1 MDLLFPRYGVTVWTG
16 GGAEKMRR
24 GWIAIGILLLSA
36 ALFSAGLVRKLAS
49 LRGSE
54 PSSERI
60 IAVIPKAVEN
70 SWWNQVRLG
79 ALAGAQGTPYRVVWN
94 GPALESDHISQIIF
108 LEHALARRSAAVVIA
123 PNDSLA
129 LSRPVEEA
137 AARIPCVLIDSPL
150 AETGQLPLVATDN
163 YRAGELAARL
173 LATAIDGRGKVLVI
187 NHLRNSESTEERAR
201 GFAAAMADDYPEIR
215 VVQSPYAET
224 SLMDYRAQTAEL
236 LARHPDTAAVFAVNL
251 ETSEGV
257 CRALQR
263 EYHARKV
270 KFVGFDSS
278 ALLAGSLADG
288 GIEALIVQ
296 NPFEIGRRGVRRAL
310 DALENRQGEAF
321 TAIPVFVVTRR
332 NLERMKRK
340 FPAALGL

>member
-54 PSSERI
+54 PSSDRI

-94 GPALESDHISQIIF
+94 GPALECAHNSQIIF

-257 CRALQR
+257 CRALQ
-263 EYHARKV
+263 YHARKV